1 MQNMNEAESAFQL
14 ASSGRCSSDSSQHHR
29 GSRFPRCCCPRME
42 QPTVIRYVIAVT
54 VDIQEAFE
62 DVLVCHVILM
72 AQFLLSTSTV
82 LY

>member
-1 MQNMNEAESAFQL
+1 
-14 ASSGRCSSDSSQHHR
+14 
-29 GSRFPRCCCPRME
+29 ME

-54 VDIQEAFE
+54 VDIQAAFE

-72 AQFLLSTSTV
+72 AQFLPSISTV